1 MKIGYN
7 SSMEIALIVMSLLTL
22 SFAIAYYLSQKQLSM
37 IKQAAMQLVLE
48 SDAISAK
55 DIDLDRENFIKFLS
69 DSREWAFEYIEQVQ
83 EGLNKFIQEVEPQ
96 LEYYNNYGIV
106 IEGMIPPHD
115 FALKK
120 ISKELEELKRLIPQD
135 ESNGR

>member
-7 SSMEIALIVMSLLTL
+7 SIMEIALAVMSILTI
-22 SFAIAYYLSQKQLSM
+22 SFAAAYYISQKQLSM
-37 IKQAAMQLVLE
+37 IKQAAMKLVLE
-48 SDAISAK
+48 AESVSAK

-83 EGLNKFIQEVEPQ
+83 DGLNKFIQEVEPQ
-96 LEYYNNYGIV
+96 LEYYNQYGIV
-106 IEGMIPPHD
+106 VDGMIPPHD

-120 ISKELEELKRLIPQD
+120 ISKELEELKKLVPQD
-135 ESNGR
+135 EQNGR

>member
-7 SSMEIALIVMSLLTL
+7 SIMEIALAAMSILTL
-22 SFAIAYYLSQKQLSM
+22 SFAVAYYISQKQLSM
-37 IKQAAMQLVLE
+37 IKQAAMKLVLE
-48 SDAISAK
+48 AESVSAK

-83 EGLNKFIQEVEPQ
+83 DGLNKFIQEVEPQ
-96 LEYYNNYGIV
+96 LEYYKQYGIV
-106 IEGMIPPHD
+106 VDGMIPPHD

-120 ISKELEELKRLIPQD
+120 ISKELEELKKLVPQD
-135 ESNGR
+135 EPNGR